1 MTDQLDDRKQQFQA
15 EGRKAATR
23 VRDLASLYRACFDS
37 DAGKKVLEDLHR
49 CYGGST
55 AGHSPRQ
62 TDLRSA
68 QRDVL
73 LRIEDM
79 LAIASTETETAVNAL
94 SQSPE
99 HVNALMNPWRDR

>member
-1 MTDQLDDRKQQFQA
+1 MTDQIDNRREQFQA
-15 EGRKAATR
+15 EGRKAATKA
-23 VRDLASLYRACFDS
+23 RDVASLYRACFDT
-37 DAGKKVLEDLHR
+37 DAGQKVMEDLRR

-79 LAIASTETETAVNAL
+79 LAIAGTETEMAVSEL